1 MLGSARPYMA
11 VQKKSLVPERLKDLK
26 IEMPEAELVIIRSC
40 FTNLV
45 QAVCGSV

>member
-1 MLGSARPYMA
+1 MA
-11 VQKKSLVPERLKDLK
+11 VQKKSLVLGWLTDLK

-45 QAVCGSV
+45 PSVCGSV